1 MDNQVNLNFHSG
13 FKPEKQYI
21 SSILSVADTTE
32 PMSVQDISAYT
43 GIPNGK
49 STGKVLPHINY
60 AKYMGLIDVDREN
73 GKINL
78 KKTKLGNMVS
88 IEDPGLQEELTILLC
103 HAMLLSPNSDASV
116 WKCIFNDILPS
127 YSGKVDKDTLI
138 KSVGNILGNKVNTRN
153 MSPFWGAYDEMF
165 SCLGILNI
173 SNEIVAINAV
183 QYNREYIYVYA
194 MVLFEFW
201 DNMYV
206 EQTEISESQFSA
218 MKIKNIFGWNE
229 QQEYEMLEHL
239 NDKGIIRLNRQ
250 LVPYTIL
257 KLADKDAMIEKLYS
271 ELF

>member
-1 MDNQVNLNFHSG
+1 
-13 FKPEKQYI
+13 
-21 SSILSVADTTE
+21 
-32 PMSVQDISAYT
+32 
-43 GIPNGK
+43 
-49 STGKVLPHINY
+49 
-60 AKYMGLIDVDREN
+60 
-73 GKINL
+73 
-78 KKTKLGNMVS
+78 
-88 IEDPGLQEELTILLC
+88 
-103 HAMLLSPNSDASV
+103 
-116 WKCIFNDILPS
+116 
-127 YSGKVDKDTLI
+127 
-138 KSVGNILGNKVNTRN
+138 
-153 MSPFWGAYDEMF
+153 MF

-173 SNEIVAINAV
+173 SNDVVAINAV

-201 DNMYV
+201 DNMHV

-239 NDKGIIRLNRQ
+239 SDKGIIRLNRQ